1 MLSEPELV
9 IAESKLVPH
18 GAVSTLT
25 EQIYTARR
33 EYKYSALCL
42 AHSQKKL
49 TSYLLKETMDTSTH
63 RIHLQPPI

>member
-1 MLSEPELV
+1 M
-9 IAESKLVPH
+9 
-18 GAVSTLT
+18 VSTLT

-42 AHSQKKL
+42 THSQKKL

-63 RIHLQPPI
+63 RIHLQAPI